1 MRFYTWSS
9 EEEEDENTN
18 EETRQNAS
26 RGRGR
31 SDPVAGEPWRR
42 RAKRPNTSRALQSS
56 RAEVGTGE
64 TRLVPRGSCNHQK
77 KAENGE
83 VQRTTHALV
92 RERLDVS
99 VTRVCLTRYEQY
111 CRAKKRV
118 SSYNSWWYTT
128 NLGSGFLVVADRLV
142 ARAGRAPRRLPR
154 SVLKNGGGGGYPIR
168 RAS

>member
-111 CRAKKRV
+111 CRGKKKSTVVAKKIVSMWRV
-118 SSYNSWWYTT
+118 VSGQPKSDSLEDLPGRSGASS
-128 NLGSGFLVVADRLV
+128 RLF
-142 ARAGRAPRRLPR
+142 
-154 SVLKNGGGGGYPIR
+154 
-168 RAS
+168 